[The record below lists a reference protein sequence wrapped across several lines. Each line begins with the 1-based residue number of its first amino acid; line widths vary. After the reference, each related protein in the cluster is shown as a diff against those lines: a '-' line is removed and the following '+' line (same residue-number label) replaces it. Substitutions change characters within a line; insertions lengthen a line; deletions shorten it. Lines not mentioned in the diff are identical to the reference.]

1 MTIKIDGIKDVQD
14 VLNNVAPN
22 VARNLMRTTV
32 NGMASQIAR
41 DAKVN
46 APSGA
51 TGHVKKNIKAKRRRG
66 KKDEVVSEVHI
77 MQKAAPGSL
86 FYWRFVEKGTTET
99 PERPFIRP
107 AVQKVEAE
115 LGGIFRRQ
123 FGKQL
128 EKALARQA
136 KRAKAGK

>member
-1 MTIKIDGIKDVQD
+1 MTIKIDGMKEVQD

-22 VARNLMRTTV
+22 VAKNLMRTTV
-32 NGMASQIAR
+32 HGIAAQIAK
-41 DAKVN
+41 DSKVN
-46 APSGA
+46 APLGA
-51 TGHVKKNIKAKRRRG
+51 TGRVKKNVKPKRRRG

-77 MQKAAPGSL
+77 SQKADEKSL
-86 FYWRFVEKGTTET
+86 FYWRFVEKGTKDTA
-99 PERPFIRP
+99 ERPFIRP

-115 LGGIFRRQ
+115 LGEIFRNQ

-136 KRAKAGK
+136 KKARK